1 MFENTYADPARAGSY
16 ARLAFPGTYRLA
28 FRDLPEL
35 LQDVPAGG
43 RALDFGCGAGRS
55 TRFLRQLGYRVTGA
69 DISRQMIEHARD
81 LDPAGSYILIED
93 GDLSPFTGQR
103 FDLVLSAFAFDN
115 IPGVEHRTRILAGL
129 RDLLA
134 DGGRIVLICSRP
146 ELYVNEWASFTTRR
160 FEDNAHAQS
169 GETVWIIMTD
179 VDDRRPIADL
189 LWFDD
194 DYRALFE
201 MAGLQLLRTHRP
213 LATDSEVAWVS
224 ETSISPWAIYVL
236 RAE

>member
-1 MFENTYADPARAGSY
+1 
-16 ARLAFPGTYRLA
+16 
-28 FRDLPEL
+28 
-35 LQDVPAGG
+35 
-43 RALDFGCGAGRS
+43 
-55 TRFLRQLGYRVTGA
+55 
-69 DISRQMIEHARD
+69 
-81 LDPAGSYILIED
+81 
-93 GDLSPFTGQR
+93 
-103 FDLVLSAFAFDN
+103 
-115 IPGVEHRTRILAGL
+115 L

-134 DGGRIVLICSRP
+134 DGGLMVLICSPP

-201 MAGLQLLRTHRP
+201 MAGLRLLRTHRP
-213 LATDSEVAWVS
+213 LATDREG
-224 ETSISPWAIYVL
+224 T
-236 RAE
+236 